1 MQVPAGIE
9 EAGIIIRAML
19 RFVLDTNV
27 VLDLFHWAN
36 TDAVPIMA
44 ALEAGRIECF
54 ADERT
59 LDELQRVLTYPQ
71 LKMTPEM
78 IVERYARYSGLITMV
93 EPGEAPPLPRCKD
106 RDDQKFLELA
116 ARSGADLLVSKDKA
130 LLKLRGRTKL
140 AFQIL
145 KPAAA
150 CKLLAATLPDEVTCV
165 S

>member
-1 MQVPAGIE
+1 MVP
-9 EAGIIIRAML
+9 ML
-19 RFVLDTNV
+19 RLVLDTNV
-27 VLDLFHWAN
+27 VLDLYHWAN

-44 ALEAGRIECF
+44 ALEAGQIECF

-78 IVERYARYSGLITMV
+78 MVERYQRYSKLV
-93 EPGEAPPLPRCKD
+93 QLVPAGEAPHLPRCKD

-116 ARSGADLLVSKDKA
+116 ARCGANILVSKDKA
-130 LLKLRGRTKL
+130 LLKLRGRTTL
-140 AFQIL
+140 TFQIM
-145 KPAAA
+145 KPAATSA
-150 CKLLAATLPDEVTCV
+150 LLQ

>member
-1 MQVPAGIE
+1 MAR
-9 EAGIIIRAML
+9 IIIRAML
-19 RFVLDTNV
+19 RLVLDTNV

-44 ALEAGRIECF
+44 ALEGGRIECF

-78 IVERYARYSGLITMV
+78 MSERYARYSGLV
-93 EPGEAPPLPRCKD
+93 QLVPAGEAPPLPRCKD

-116 ARSGADLLVSKDKA
+116 ARCGANILVSKDKA
-130 LLKLRGRTKL
+130 LLKLRGRTTL
-140 AFQIL
+140 GFQIL

-150 CKLLAATLPDEVTCV
+150 SALLAG
-165 S
+165 

>member
-1 MQVPAGIE
+1 
-9 EAGIIIRAML
+9 ML
-19 RFVLDTNV
+19 RIVLDTNV

-36 TDAVPIMA
+36 VDAVPIMA
-44 ALEAGRIECF
+44 ALETGRIECL
-54 ADERT
+54 ADDST
-59 LDELQRVLTYPQ
+59 LDELRRVLTYPQ
-71 LKMTPEM
+71 LKLTPEM
-78 IVERYARYSGLITMV
+78 IVERYARYSALVRVIDAGD
-93 EPGEAPPLPRCKD
+93 APPLPRCKD

-140 AFQIL
+140 TFQIL

-150 CKLLAATLPDEVTCV
+150 CTLLAASTPCEETPCA

>member
-1 MQVPAGIE
+1 
-9 EAGIIIRAML
+9 ML
-19 RFVLDTNV
+19 RLVLDTNV

-44 ALEAGRIECF
+44 ALEAGQIECF
-54 ADERT
+54 VDART

-78 IVERYARYSGLITMV
+78 IVERYARYSGLVQVI
-93 EPGEAPPLPRCKD
+93 PAGDAPPLPRCKD

-116 ARSGADLLVSKDKA
+116 ARCGANILVSKDKA
-130 LLKLRGRTKL
+130 LLKLRGRTTL
-140 AFQIL
+140 GFQIL

-150 CKLLAATLPDEVTCV
+150 SALLAG
-165 S
+165 

>member
-1 MQVPAGIE
+1 
-9 EAGIIIRAML
+9 ML
-19 RFVLDTNV
+19 RLVLDTNV

-36 TDAVPIMA
+36 IDAVPIMA
-44 ALEAGRIECF
+44 ALEDGRIECF

-71 LKMTPEM
+71 LKMTPAM
-78 IVERYARYSGLITMV
+78 IVERYARYSALV
-93 EPGEAPPLPRCKD
+93 RLVPAGEAPPLPRCKD

-116 ARSGADLLVSKDKA
+116 ARCEANILVSKDKE
-130 LLKLRGRTKL
+130 LLRLRGRTTL

-150 CKLLAATLPDEVTCV
+150 SALLSA
-165 S
+165 